1 MIIHFTLYLKL
12 VFQKQYPN
20 NIKKIL
26 KQFSVLK
33 NIKQFLNSTIKQTHN
48 VLFLIICLYN
58 YFLKHKK

>member
-1 MIIHFTLYLKL
+1 MIIHFTLYLKI

-33 NIKQFLNSTIKQTHN
+33 NKKLFLNSTIKQTHN